1 MPPPNNGASSPFE
14 PPLRPLSTP
23 SLRPISRA
31 STGGQSIASSIS
43 SLPYRPASAS
53 ASSLFA
59 STSTPGSRSISPNG
73 SSTPT
78 RMLASSVF
86 GSLSNDSYMKPPD
99 RPEDPRNLISQAFVP
114 HIAVHTSVDT
124 KELVQDKGFAGGL
137 WELLRSFGDRIQG
150 KVTVRD
156 SIGASRVWEDFAIR
170 FVELGDGL
178 QVSDG
183 SRKAGEGKIS
193 GSNGT
198 TSIQSDITEQRA
210 ARTGGD
216 ITKVEELVDRHLAYA
231 ESFANG
237 NAGGLDSDDGQLSQV
252 DSTSPFY
259 TLYLRRLLSGIPL
272 APHETFSHPVA
283 CIIAISSRNNNPIE
297 TLKNL
302 YDESTR
308 GEKRVPLWVNNDY
321 LRYYILVHDEE
332 RDDITASI
340 ALFDKMKRS
349 FGLHCH
355 LLRLRSS
362 QCVVTD
368 DDSVQLPRSDW
379 MAAAEEVTEIESHED
394 IEDSAPYIYESDITA
409 IKTFIREMVTQSV
422 VPSMERSV
430 ALWNDQVASKRR
442 GISGRIMNMSKKWPF
457 GVGRSSSSAGY
468 GSTSGSNS
476 NYDGVHGFY
485 RPDSPEAIMR
495 KLADYAFMLR
505 DYKLAQSIYDL
516 LRSDFSN
523 DKAWKYHAAVNEMSA
538 VSQLMLPQSMSSKVR
553 AETVDQMLETAS
565 YSYITRCDASYGALR
580 CLALGME
587 LLRLR
592 GGSAIDDAARWGVK
606 LLESKV
612 VGAVGDALIKER
624 IAVCYSTKKGTGS
637 ELWGSRIRKS
647 ALWSILAADAW
658 LALDKPKQSQ
668 RRLDEAM
675 TKYASLPHKDSLS
688 GFSLANDFIQGLH
701 RDLQATLQP
710 LIDLD
715 DSHEQEIEIETTMD
729 EETEAFKETRS
740 HRRSL
745 MGAMA
750 PQLTNIESAPLHGT
764 ILEGEST
771 SARPDNFESD

>member
-1 MPPPNNGASSPFE
+1 MPPPNDGSSSPFE
-14 PPLRPLSTP
+14 PPLRPLSTS
-23 SLRPISRA
+23 SLRPVSRA

-43 SLPYRPASAS
+43 SLPYRPASTS

-78 RMLASSVF
+78 RMLAGSVF
-86 GSLSNDSYMKPPD
+86 GSFANDSYMKPAD

-114 HIAVHTSVDT
+114 HIAVHTSTDT

-137 WELLRSFGDRIQG
+137 WELLRPFGDRIQG
-150 KVTVRD
+150 KVNIRD
-156 SIGASRVWEDFAIR
+156 SIGASRICEDFTVR

-178 QVSDG
+178 QTPDE
-183 SRKAGEGKIS
+183 SRRVGEAKTL
-193 GSNGT
+193 GSNGST
-198 TSIQSDITEQRA
+198 PIATNVTPERA
-210 ARTGGD
+210 VRTGGD
-216 ITKVEELVDRHLAYA
+216 RAKVEELVDRHLAYA
-231 ESFANG
+231 ETFGNG
-237 NAGGLDSDDGQLSQV
+237 NIGGSDLDDGQSAQV

-283 CIIAISSRNNNPIE
+283 CVIAISSRNRNPIE

-308 GEKRVPLWVNNDY
+308 GEKRVPIWVNNDY

-332 RDDITASI
+332 RDDIGTSI

-362 QCVVTD
+362 QCVATD
-368 DDSVQLPRSDW
+368 DDSVQMPRSDW
-379 MAAAEEVTEIESHED
+379 MAAAEEAAEIEKHDD
-394 IEDSAPYIYESDITA
+394 IEDSSPYIYESDITA

-422 VPSMERSV
+422 VPSMERCV

-442 GISGRIMNMSKKWPF
+442 GISGRLMTMSKKWPF
-457 GVGRSSSSAGY
+457 GSGRSSTGAGY
-468 GSTSGSNS
+468 GASGSNS
-476 NYDGVHGFY
+476 NYDSFHGFY

-523 DKAWKYHAAVNEMSA
+523 DKAWRYHAAVNEMSA
-538 VSQLMLPQSMSSKVR
+538 ISQLMLPQSMSSKVR

-565 YSYITRCDASYGALR
+565 YSYVTRCSESYGALR
-580 CLALGME
+580 CLTLGME

-612 VGAVGDALIKER
+612 VGPIGDALIKER
-624 IAVCYSTKKGTGS
+624 IAACYSTKKGTGS

-658 LALDKPKQSQ
+658 LALDKPKQAQQ
-668 RRLDEAM
+668 RLEEAM
-675 TKYASLPHKDSLS
+675 RKYASLPHKDSLS
-688 GFSLANDFIQGLH
+688 HFSMANDFIQGLH
-701 RDLQATLQP
+701 RDVQASLQP

-715 DSHEQEIEIETTMD
+715 DPPEEETEIETTVD

-745 MGAMA
+745 MGAIA
-750 PQLTNIESAPLHGT
+750 PPLAGLESAPLHGT
-764 ILEGEST
+764 MLEEESVA
-771 SARPDNFESD
+771 ARPDNFESD